1 MRLAWLTDIHL
12 DFLQDWQR
20 AGFLADLRS
29 ANPDAVLITGDIAD
43 APSVARTLREMA
55 TALHQ
60 PIYFVLGNH
69 DFYRGSIPAVR
80 EQMRALCRTV
90 PGLVYLSQTDAVR
103 LTDATTLVGHDG
115 WGDGR
120 YGQYGRSLISLNDH
134 LLIEELTALDRPTL
148 LDRLQRLG
156 DEAAA
161 HLRRVLPRALASSRR
176 TLLLTHVPPFRESCW
191 YEGRTSDDEWAPF
204 FACKAVGDVLLEVMP
219 AYSEHHLTVLCGHT
233 HSPGRAQILPN
244 LLVWTGRAE
253 YGAPV
258 LQSIIDVP

>member
-1 MRLAWLTDIHL
+1 MRLAWLTDLHL
-12 DFLQDWQR
+12 DFLQNWQR
-20 AGFLADLRS
+20 AGFVADLWD
-29 ANPDAVLITGDIAD
+29 ANPDAVLVTGDIA
-43 APSVARTLREMA
+43 VASSLERTLREMA
-55 TALHQ
+55 SAFHR

-69 DFYRGSIPAVR
+69 DFYQGSIPAVR
-80 EQMRALCRTV
+80 ERMRELCRTAA
-90 PGLVYLSQTDAVR
+90 GLVYLSQTDAVR

-120 YGQYGRSLISLNDH
+120 YGQYGRSSVCLNDL

-148 LDRLQRLG
+148 LQRLQRLG

-161 HLRRVLPRALASSRR
+161 HLRRVLPRALATSRR

-191 YEGRTSDDEWAPF
+191 YQGRTSDDEWAPF
-204 FACKAVGDVLLEVMP
+204 FACKAVGDLLLEIMR
-219 AYSEHHLTVLCGHT
+219 AHSEHHLTVLCGHT

-244 LLVWTGRAE
+244 LLAWTGGAE